1 MQTSDIGA
9 SAIPRQWIKPAA
21 AVAAA
26 GWGAQ
31 QFTPLLLVYQDR
43 LHLTNTMTQLTFAA
57 YTAGLLPGLLFG
69 GPFSDRFGRKAVMI
83 PTMLAALLAS
93 LLLIAGPWGIGW
105 LIAGRLITGV
115 ASGAAF
121 SSGAAW
127 LKELSNAESHDVTQ
141 GARRLTVAMGIGFA
155 LGPLVAGVLAQWA
168 PDRTIVPY
176 IPHLLLAGL
185 ALILV
190 VRTPETLTKNPDAG
204 ILAALRIREVR
215 DRRFLMIVAPL
226 APWVFIPVAVILAYV
241 PAIIHDS
248 TRSWAM
254 LFAAIVT
261 TFNAGAGI
269 LVQKPAKA
277 IAAHGRQYLILTG
290 FSLVVAGLLLAVA
303 AVRFASPTVALIS
316 SLVLGVAYG
325 CLQVCGLLEVQSIA
339 DPARLGGLT
348 AVYQALTY
356 IGFAASFV
364 LALLAPWGTPVQLL
378 LYTALLAA
386 LCFGWLIRAQRVLD
400 PKVPGPAAAVPPVPT
415 EVRHPARNASGGR
428 G

>member
-1 MQTSDIGA
+1 MQTSDISA
-9 SAIPRQWIKPAA
+9 SRVPRQWIKPAA

-31 QFTPLLLVYQDR
+31 QFTPLLLVYHDR
-43 LHLTNTMTQLTFAA
+43 LHLTATMTQLTFAA
-57 YTAGLLPGLLFG
+57 YSAGLLPGLLLG

-93 LLLIAGPWGIGW
+93 VLLIAGPWGIGW

-127 LKELSNAESHDVTQ
+127 LKELSNRESHDVTQ

-155 LGPLVAGVLAQWA
+155 LGPLIAGVLAQWA
-168 PDRTIVPY
+168 PYQTFVPY
-176 IPHLLLAGL
+176 LPHLLLAGT
-185 ALILV
+185 ALVLV
-190 VRTPETLTKNPDAG
+190 ARTPETLTRNPDAG

-215 DRRFLMIVAPL
+215 DRRFLMIVVPL
-226 APWVFIPVAVILAYV
+226 APWVFIPVALILAYV
-241 PAIIHDS
+241 PSLIHDS
-248 TRSWAM
+248 TRNWAL
-254 LFAAIVT
+254 LFAAVVT
-261 TFNAGAGI
+261 TCNAGAGI
-269 LVQKPAKA
+269 LVQKPAKT

-290 FSLVVAGLLLAVA
+290 FSLTVVGLLLAAA
-303 AVRFASPTVALIS
+303 AVRFTSPVTALVS

-356 IGFAASFV
+356 VGFAASFV
-364 LALLAPWGTPVQLL
+364 LALLAPLGSPVRLL
-378 LYTALLAA
+378 LYTAAVAA
-386 LCFGWLIRAQRVLD
+386 LFFVWLIRAQRVLD
-400 PKVPGPAAAVPPVPT
+400 PKVVPAPAGVAAVPPMAA
-415 EVRHPARNASGGR
+415 EVRQTRER
-428 G
+428 V